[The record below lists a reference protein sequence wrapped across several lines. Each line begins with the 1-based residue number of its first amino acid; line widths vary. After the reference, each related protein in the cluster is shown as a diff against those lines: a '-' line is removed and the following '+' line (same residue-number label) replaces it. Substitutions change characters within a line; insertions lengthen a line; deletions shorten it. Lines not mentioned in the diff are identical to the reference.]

1 MKINDFV
8 FACTTRSIDPE
19 IALENLNVQHYL
31 KMNMDKEVIL
41 VLDTEF

>member
-8 FACTTRSIDPE
+8 IACTARSIDPE

-31 KMNMDKEVIL
+31 KMGMDEGVIQ
-41 VLDTEF
+41 VLNTEF